1 MVAARRLT
9 VCMVATACLSL
20 TANLWVRNQRAT
32 AAAVRQEQ
40 RWSALSERLDL
51 AALSTPILASPPP
64 PPSPAAGPSPP
75 ASSPALSS
83 AAPQS
88 DGGQPRKDSAAAAR
102 LALASERAAAAK
114 RAAAKRAAIGRAAA
128 KRAAAERAAAT
139 RPAFAPGQAAATH
152 DRALRSSRGANA
164 TLAEVDTEDG
174 VRHGSRCRDES
185 DKRTHMRPRCPD
197 ASDIVAELDA
207 EAAREAAAGEAAAGQ
222 AAARAPVSPVTSPRS
237 PVTIAARAF
246 VRACASLC
254 EPVRACFRRASARG
268 ARLQPQPFAGLSP
281 CQVCLFTS
289 LTLSL
294 TLSLRLSPSQSL
306 TRCASS
312 PP

>member
-152 DRALRSSRGANA
+152 DLALRSSRGANA

-207 EAAREAAAGEAAAGQ
+207 EAAGEAAAGQ

-237 PVTIAARAF
+237 PVTIAARAS

-254 EPVRACFRRASARG
+254 GPVLGVPLRGGLACNHSPLRACRR
-268 ARLQPQPFAGLSP
+268 
-281 CQVCLFTS
+281 V
-289 LTLSL
+289 
-294 TLSLRLSPSQSL
+294 
-306 TRCASS
+306 RCASS